1 MDDGRDVRRFA
12 VGLAVLTLITS
23 SVTAWTLSNVRRE
36 KEIVDRLIQHLPAS
50 DLQVANE
57 LSGDLNQQ
65 GSLSALLVLN
75 MLVTAIAFGLV
86 VRGYMTSE
94 RSLRDVKVLAT
105 DILASMDAGVITTTT
120 DAVITSLNPR
130 GRELLGLTGDGVGTR
145 LADIDPQH
153 KLLDEFCSEI
163 NTTHH
168 PIRDRDYHVTANGHG
183 QTLRA
188 GCTRLHNRQDQQIGI
203 VMHVRDVTEKA
214 LMEDRLRRMERYM
227 GLGSLAAGLQ
237 HEIKNPLSALSL
249 HIQLLCER
257 LSKQSFDAEVEELLD
272 IVNTE
277 VARIINVLD
286 GFRSFAS
293 VTTLGCSPVD
303 VASLIENLVR
313 LLRPQAEKQNVS
325 IRVSVPAEK
334 LGMIN
339 ADATRLEQVFL
350 NLALNGLTAM
360 PDGGTLTFEL
370 STREDFLR
378 IDVSDTGT
386 GIPAEIQSQI
396 FDPYF
401 TTRDEG
407 TGMGL
412 ALCDKFIRQH
422 DGNIDFETSPSGTCF
437 SVFLPRNESPN
448 SI

>member
-1 MDDGRDVRRFA
+1 MFETHDGRDVRRFA

-153 KLLDEFCSEI
+153 KLLDEICSEI

-168 PIRDRDYHVTANGHG
+168 QFSCSNF
-183 QTLRA
+183 
-188 GCTRLHNRQDQQIGI
+188 CFEN
-203 VMHVRDVTEKA
+203 EC
-214 LMEDRLRRMERYM
+214 
-227 GLGSLAAGLQ
+227 
-237 HEIKNPLSALSL
+237 
-249 HIQLLCER
+249 QLPV
-257 LSKQSFDAEVEELLD
+257 AHP
-272 IVNTE
+272 IVN
-277 VARIINVLD
+277 
-286 GFRSFAS
+286 
-293 VTTLGCSPVD
+293 
-303 VASLIENLVR
+303 
-313 LLRPQAEKQNVS
+313 
-325 IRVSVPAEK
+325 
-334 LGMIN
+334 
-339 ADATRLEQVFL
+339 DANDRFYLH
-350 NLALNGLTAM
+350 
-360 PDGGTLTFEL
+360 
-370 STREDFLR
+370 S
-378 IDVSDTGT
+378 
-386 GIPAEIQSQI
+386 
-396 FDPYF
+396 
-401 TTRDEG
+401 
-407 TGMGL
+407 
-412 ALCDKFIRQH
+412 K
-422 DGNIDFETSPSGTCF
+422 
-437 SVFLPRNESPN
+437 
-448 SI
+448 